1 MLTARIRRLLGRM
14 EGKSQEGQAAH
25 MGERIGRLR
34 LRGHAP
40 AEGLTARNQR
50 QCRYQRVG
58 RGNGGADGGV
68 ANGGRIGSPAALFH
82 VRKLI
87 AQCRDMNCRKIGRQA
102 HHEGMQHARTGTMCH
117 DETGFGLRRT
127 AQDSGHARG
136 CADIDVHG
144 L

>member
-1 MLTARIRRLLGRM
+1 MGDERIEEAALREFIVRALKKQHGDVNFCQMLTARIRRLLGRM
-14 EGKSQEGQAAH
+14 EGKTQEGQATH
-25 MGERIGRLR
+25 MRERIGRLR

-87 AQCRDMNCRKIGRQA
+87 A
-102 HHEGMQHARTGTMCH
+102 
-117 DETGFGLRRT
+117 
-127 AQDSGHARG
+127 
-136 CADIDVHG
+136 
-144 L
+144 